1 VTTDPGI
8 AAGLVARRRQTL
20 ACGAVV
26 AGAATALVG
35 AYLFWTGPVVTVRGV
50 PLAGGLRNYGFGG
63 PRLYVALVA
72 VAAGAHAGM
81 LLARRTRGGEP
92 AGVARALTALT
103 ALGLALVAVP
113 VLWAFTLVFFDKQS
127 VTVIGPGPV
136 VVLAGGLIVTWATTG
151 RRRSAPI
158 AGAEPDPAPGP
169 WPRRSPLIDAA
180 LVVGTLLAAFV
191 VFLCGVGTAPPGS
204 PLAPFAATDASA
216 FIGYLGA
223 TAGLAV
229 WLTRLGLFAGL
240 AGPFARLRI
249 VAIATSAVLLV
260 AFPLT
265 QGGSTTWVHVAA
277 QAALFV
283 VAALGLN
290 IVVGSAG
297 LLDLGYVAFVAIG
310 AYVAALTGTAL
321 LTNHNV
327 PLPFAFVLFVAAP
340 AVAAVF
346 GVLLGAPTLRLR
358 GDYLAVVTLGFGEIV
373 RIALNNL
380 EGLTRGPNG
389 ISSIPDPGFGDWGL
403 QNGIALG
410 GLTLAGDALYLYL
423 GLALVVVVLVAN
435 RRVGA
440 SRIGR
445 AWVAIREDEVAAAAM
460 GINTT
465 ALKLLAFASG
475 AFFAGMAGSVQAH
488 LGTQVSPD
496 SYTFEVSVL
505 ILAMV
510 VLGGIG
516 NPAGVVL
523 GAVLLTFLPE
533 KLRDF
538 SDVRFLLFGVAL
550 VLVMRFRPEGLLP
563 SARRRAE
570 LHATGEEAHA
580 EIQELRDVTG
590 A

>member
-1 VTTDPGI
+1 
-8 AAGLVARRRQTL
+8 
-20 ACGAVV
+20 
-26 AGAATALVG
+26 
-35 AYLFWTGPVVTVRGV
+35 
-50 PLAGGLRNYGFGG
+50 
-63 PRLYVALVA
+63 
-72 VAAGAHAGM
+72 M
-81 LLARRTRGGEP
+81 
-92 AGVARALTALT
+92 
-103 ALGLALVAVP
+103 
-113 VLWAFTLVFFDKQS
+113 
-127 VTVIGPGPV
+127 
-136 VVLAGGLIVTWATTG
+136 
-151 RRRSAPI
+151 
-158 AGAEPDPAPGP
+158 
-169 WPRRSPLIDAA
+169 
-180 LVVGTLLAAFV
+180 
-191 VFLCGVGTAPPGS
+191 
-204 PLAPFAATDASA
+204 
-216 FIGYLGA
+216 
-223 TAGLAV
+223 
-229 WLTRLGLFAGL
+229 
-240 AGPFARLRI
+240 
-249 VAIATSAVLLV
+249 
-260 AFPLT
+260 
-265 QGGSTTWVHVAA
+265 
-277 QAALFV
+277 

-310 AYVAALTGTAL
+310 AYVAALTGSAL

-373 RIALNNL
+373 RIVLNNL
-380 EGLTRGPNG
+380 DGLTRGPNG
-389 ISSIPDPGFGDWGL
+389 ISSIPDPGFGDWDSRRDCPLRGHP
-403 QNGIALG
+403 G
-410 GLTLAGDALYLYL
+410 GRCLYLYL
-423 GLALVVVVLVAN
+423 GLALSWSCWWPTGGGRLAHRPGLDRHPRGRGG
-435 RRVGA
+435 RRRHGHQHHGA
-440 SRIGR
+440 QAAGLRLRRLLRGHGR
-445 AWVAIREDEVAAAAM
+445 FRD
-460 GINTT
+460 
-465 ALKLLAFASG
+465 
-475 AFFAGMAGSVQAH
+475 AH

-580 EIQELRDVTG
+580 EIQELRDVTSG
-590 A
+590 HE